1 MQLKGWQNAGCS
13 SYRRPRLGR
22 ETGEAKGLSKLW
34 EIVKDREVWCAAV
47 HRVAKSATH
56 VSLSNQATVIW
67 ASADLGA
74 QWDNGA
80 PCGHAWFCTSTL
92 GEWRVIQVVW

>member
-1 MQLKGWQNAGCS
+1 MTVIMQLKGWQNAGCS

-47 HRVAKSATH
+47 PGTAKSWTRLNNNKGLSERTGEEERSGLALRKGRE
-56 VSLSNQATVIW
+56 SLLE
-67 ASADLGA
+67 D
-74 QWDNGA
+74 
-80 PCGHAWFCTSTL
+80 
-92 GEWRVIQVVW
+92 QVDHNHIRNK